1 MSKKNPPDIDD
12 PISERISEKDI
23 QLLENNGIKVEVELP
38 R

>member
-1 MSKKNPPDIDD
+1 MSKKSPDIDD
-12 PISERISEKDI
+12 SVSERISEKDI